1 MAKLRPVTLIT
12 GASDGIG
19 TAFAHLCAEDGQEL
33 VLVAR
38 STERL
43 ELVAG
48 AIECMGHRRPSII
61 ANDLAVANGAER
73 LADELSTRGLEPS
86 IVINSAG
93 FGLRGQAS
101 ELDRTL
107 QLAMIDLNMRTLTDL
122 SLRWVDSMQRNAGGL
137 INISSLASFFP
148 GPGMSVYYATKAYVR
163 EFTEALHEELSPR
176 SIKVTVVC
184 PGPVTTQFHAR
195 AGINSSR
202 LPTLFARSAERVA
215 REGFEGFK
223 RGRRVV
229 ITGTANKI
237 AAFMPRVLPRSLVLA
252 LADTYQFKR
261 DFALLSPARD
271 IPPSQ

>member
-12 GASDGIG
+12 GASAGIG
-19 TAFAHLCAEDGQEL
+19 AAFARVCAEQGQEL

-38 STERL
+38 RAEQL
-43 ELVAG
+43 KLVAG
-48 AIECMGHRRPSII
+48 AIEALGHRRPSTI
-61 ANDLAVANGAER
+61 AIDLAVANAANQ

-107 QLAMIDLNMRTLTDL
+107 QLAMIDLNVRILTDL
-122 SLRWVDSMQRNAGGL
+122 SLRWVDSMQRQAGGL
-137 INISSLASFFP
+137 INISSLASFFT
-148 GPGMSVYYATKAYVR
+148 GPGMAVYYATKTYVGA
-163 EFTEALHEELSPR
+163 FTEALHEELSPR
-176 SIKVTVVC
+176 GVKVTVVC
-184 PGPVTTQFHAR
+184 PGPVPTNFHAV
-195 AGINSSR
+195 AGIDVSR
-202 LPTLFARSAERVA
+202 LPALFTRGAERVA

-237 AAFMPRVLPRSLVLA
+237 AAFMPRVLPRSSVLS
-252 LADTYQFKR
+252 LASTYQLK
-261 DFALLSPARD
+261 
-271 IPPSQ
+271 

>member
-19 TAFAHLCAEDGQEL
+19 AAFARLCAEQGQEL

-38 STERL
+38 RAGQL

-48 AIECMGHRRPSII
+48 AIEALGRRRPSII
-61 ANDLAVANGAER
+61 AIDLAVADATKR
-73 LADELSTRGLEPS
+73 LADELSTRGLEPA

-101 ELDRTL
+101 ELDRTV
-107 QLAMIDLNMRTLTDL
+107 QLAMIDLNVRTLTDL
-122 SLRWVDSMQRNAGGL
+122 SLRWVNSMQRHAGEL

-148 GPGMSVYYATKAYVR
+148 GPGMAVYYATKTYVR
-163 EFTEALHEELSPR
+163 SFTEALHEELSPR
-176 SIKVTVVC
+176 GVKVTVVC
-184 PGPVTTQFHAR
+184 PGPVPTQFHAR
-195 AGINSSR
+195 AGIDVSR
-202 LPTLFARSAERVA
+202 LPALLARSAERVA

-229 ITGTANKI
+229 IIGTANKI
-237 AAFMPRVLPRSLVLA
+237 AAFMPRVLPRSLVLG
-252 LADTYQFKR
+252 LVNTYQLK
-261 DFALLSPARD
+261 
-271 IPPSQ
+271 